1 MDERAFW
8 TAVALLSAEE
18 LDDAVPTLTAELT
31 GRPIN
36 EITAFAD
43 HLAVVV
49 HAIDTPVHAGFVPGG
64 TEAFLAARCAVVAAG
79 RETYRRVFD
88 DPPSIA
94 AFAAPGAEWLLAVPA
109 NAYERSTGVAWTHE
123 PPVSVETGSNPLWSP
138 IGPADD
144 APDEDVWLTYGGGLH
159 TVLGT
164 RPAYDATMQMLIAA
178 TDADPRWRRWWSRAG
193 LHTLDLAPLYSDG
206 DAPGVTVSRGRQRV
220 VVDAILDPRG
230 FARTDRSFLRELA
243 RADLLT
249 MLDAVRR
256 TLDLGP
262 LPALPRVPDL
272 PDLPD
277 SFAPGTELPRLDV
290 DDVVRFAEEV
300 GGVDLE
306 ELRPVLHM
314 LATDPPL

>member
-18 LDDAVPTLTAELT
+18 LDDAVTTLTAELA

-49 HAIDTPVHAGFVPGG
+49 HAIDTPAHAAFVPGG
-64 TEAFLAARCAVVAAG
+64 PEVFLGARCAAVAAG
-79 RETYRRVFD
+79 RETYEQVFA
-88 DPPSIA
+88 DPSLLET
-94 AFAAPGAEWLLAVPA
+94 FASPGAEWLLAVPA
-109 NAYERSTGVAWTHE
+109 NAYERATGVAWTHE

-138 IGPADD
+138 IRADD
-144 APDEDVWLTYGGGLH
+144 SDEEAWLTYGGGLH

-206 DAPGVTVSRGRQRV
+206 DAPGVAVSRGRQRV

-249 MLDAVRR
+249 MLDAVR
-256 TLDLGP
+256 TALDLGP

-272 PDLPD
+272 PDMPD
-277 SFAPGTELPRLDV
+277 SFAPGSELPRVDV
-290 DDVVRFAEEV
+290 DEVVRFAEEV

>member
-18 LDDAVPTLTAELT
+18 LDDAVTTLTAELT

-49 HAIDTPVHAGFVPGG
+49 HAIDTPAHAAHVPGG
-64 TEAFLAARCAVVAAG
+64 PEAFLAARCAVVAAG
-79 RETYRRVFD
+79 RVTYERVFA

-94 AFAAPGAEWLLAVPA
+94 RHASPGAEWLLAVPA
-109 NAYERSTGVAWTHE
+109 NAYERATGLAWTHE
-123 PPVSVETGSNPLWSP
+123 PPVSVETGSNPVWSP
-138 IGPADD
+138 IRSDD
-144 APDEDVWLTYGGGLH
+144 SDEETWLTYGGGLH

-206 DAPGVTVSRGRQRV
+206 DAPGVTVTRGRQRV

-230 FARTDRSFLRELA
+230 FARTDRAFLRELA

-249 MLDAVRR
+249 MLEAVRD
-256 TLDLGP
+256 TLDLGS

-272 PDLPD
+272 PDMPD
-277 SFAPGTELPRLDV
+277 SFAPGAELPRVDV
-290 DDVVRFAEEV
+290 DEVVRFAEEV

-306 ELRPVLHM
+306 QLRPVLHM

>member
-1 MDERAFW
+1 MDERSFW
-8 TAVALLSAEE
+8 TAVALLTAEE
-18 LDDAVPTLTAELT
+18 PDAAVATLTAELAA
-31 GRPIN
+31 RPIH

-49 HAIDTPVHAGFVPGG
+49 HAIDTPAHASYVPGG
-64 TEAFLAARCAVVAAG
+64 AEAFLAARCAVVAAG
-79 RETYRRVFD
+79 RDTYQRVFAA
-88 DPPSIA
+88 PPEIE

-109 NAYERSTGVAWTHE
+109 NAYERATGTAWTHE

-138 IGPADD
+138 ITADD
-144 APDEDVWLTYGGGLH
+144 TDEESWLTYGGGLH

-164 RPAYDATMQMLIAA
+164 RPAYDATMQVLIAA
-178 TDADPRWRRWWSRAG
+178 VDADPRWRRWWSRAG
-193 LHTLDLAPLYSDG
+193 VHTLDLAPYYSDG
-206 DAPGVTVSRGRQRV
+206 DAPGVTIRRGRQRV

-230 FARTDRSFLRELA
+230 FARTDRTFLCELA
-243 RADLLT
+243 RTDLLT
-249 MLDAVRR
+249 MLSAVR
-256 TLDLGP
+256 TALDLGALPP
-262 LPALPRVPDL
+262 LPRIPDL
-272 PDLPD
+272 PDMPD
-277 SFAPGTELPRLDV
+277 SFAPGQDLPRLDV